1 MLVDNETIIDKN
13 DDDMNEEANKD
24 ENEDINNENEDV
36 ENNDNDNDSVVEEW
50 KNISA
55 ELARQNEEMKKMLNE
70 FFKNGNNPSEP
81 VNDFDKYFDSE
92 ESLTGRILKAYR
104 GD

>member
-1 MLVDNETIIDKN
+1 MSVDTETIIDKN
-13 DDDMNEEANKD
+13 EDDMNEEANKD
-24 ENEDINNENEDV
+24 ENEILNNEIEDV
-36 ENNDNDNDSVVEEW
+36 ENKDTDSVVEEW
-50 KNISA
+50 KKISA